1 MGSVGKMALIVAA
14 GFANGAA
21 TPHRAFAQESGF
33 VAWPA
38 ELASRAPALADG
50 MTRELGEGARMIAFG
65 GRDTIKIVFWN
76 PKVWRDDMD
85 SKVLPDKSVPMV
97 RAAMKDVAAN
107 VWTTFGR
114 DAGVQLIRVAFVRV
128 VHDRKYTEPIRE
140 RPAQELSGLFSRQ
153 MLETGQL
160 PGLAIVQR
168 EGGTWDDQTQKR
180 IDSRGAAA
188 QGNVPGEGGSAA
200 LNDAIE
206 RAIGQRPHD
215 INLKGRDTIEVGF
228 WNPSV
233 WWKDEFSR
241 SLPEETLPVV
251 RQMAKRTGEE
261 LWKRYGRDGGINV
274 IRIRFDRM
282 YSEVVKG
289 GRLMK
294 PAQVVTGQ
302 FTRAATRD
310 GTAGAGAVDDHSEVT
325 AKEKPP
331 E

>member
-21 TPHRAFAQESGF
+21 TPHRAVAQESGF
-33 VAWPA
+33 VAWPP

-50 MTRELGEGARMIAFG
+50 MTREFGEAPRTIAFG
-65 GRDTIKIVFWN
+65 GRDTIKILFWN
-76 PKVWRDDMD
+76 PKIWRDDMD
-85 SKVLPDKSVPMV
+85 SKVLPDKSVPVV
-97 RAAMKDVAAN
+97 REAMKDVAAY
-107 VWTTFGR
+107 VWTTFGH
-114 DAGVQLIRVAFVRV
+114 DAGVQLIQVTFVRV
-128 VHDRKYTEPIRE
+128 VHDRKYTAPTHEQ
-140 RPAQELSGLFSRQ
+140 PAQELSGDFSRQ

-160 PGLAIVQR
+160 PMVGIVQR
-168 EGGTWDDQTQKR
+168 EGGAWDERTQKW
-180 IDSRGAAA
+180 IDSWRATKE
-188 QGNVPGEGGSAA
+188 GNVPGAGGSAA
-200 LNDAIE
+200 LSDAIE

-241 SLPEETLPVV
+241 SLPQETLPVV
-251 RQMAKRTGEE
+251 RQMAKRTGEV
-261 LWKRYGRDGGINV
+261 LWKQYGRDGGINV

-282 YSEVVKG
+282 YSEAVKG

-302 FTRAATRD
+302 FTRQQLETGQLEPVRL
-310 GTAGAGAVDDHSEVT
+310 TIVQ
-325 AKEKPP
+325 K
-331 E
+331 